1 LYKKFKV
8 DNGQQDIGADIAM
21 TLREKRLCGCVC
33 ITVSRRRLV
42 WRLQGTVECSLISDN
57 GGSSWRLE
65 ETLEWRLEET
75 VEAALNISDRGG
87 SSSIS
92 RDSS

>member
-1 LYKKFKV
+1 
-8 DNGQQDIGADIAM
+8 
-21 TLREKRLCGCVC
+21 
-33 ITVSRRRLV
+33 LV
-42 WRLQGTVECSLISDN
+42 WRLEGTVECSLISDN
-57 GGSSWRLE
+57 GGSSLRLE

-92 RDSS
+92 RGSS